1 MKQQVITHFV
11 ALVVGAAISY
21 FVLEYGSV
29 EPLPAI
35 DPDTYRI
42 EERIRIER
50 EVVKPLRDSL
60 TSSIKTIEELKATKQ
75 RTRIIYKERQYENLN
90 LSDSASFNLL
100 LDRISS
106 ILPND

>member
-1 MKQQVITHFV
+1 MKQQVITHLI

-21 FVLEYGSV
+21 FILEYGSV

-35 DPDTYRI
+35 DPDTFRI

-60 TSSIKTIEELKATKQ
+60 TSSIKTIEEIKATKQ

-100 LDRISS
+100 RERLRTVQ
-106 ILPND
+106 LPN